1 MAETIYEFGSFRLD
15 GKGRILFRGN
25 LPVPLPPKA
34 VDTLLLLVENA
45 GDVLDKAA
53 ILRQV
58 WKDAFVEEGSLTR
71 TISLLRKA
79 LHDGDQE
86 YVATI
91 SKRGYRFVAD
101 VRHRAVPDQAP
112 VPHRL
117 VVLPFVGLSG
127 DASQD
132 YFSDGLTE
140 EMITQLSRLNP
151 QRLGVIARTSAMKY
165 KGTAKGIREI
175 GRELNISHVLE
186 GSVRR
191 EAGRVRIAAQ
201 LIQVS
206 DESHIWAETYDRDLG
221 DILKLQSD
229 VAQAVAREIR
239 VKLTPQEERRLA
251 AVREVSPAAYE
262 AFLKGRHLWNKRTE
276 DGMRRSIA
284 FYEEAIRANP
294 EYAMAY
300 AGIADSHV
308 MLACRGMMPAKETF
322 RKAKSAAR
330 KALEIDAELAEAHGS
345 LAHVRLHDW
354 DWEGLEADFER
365 AIALNPAEAIVYYW
379 FGEFLMSRGRPHD
392 AIAVTRKAYEIDP
405 LSAVI
410 GASLAMILYLAHRYD
425 EATAVLRG
433 AQEISPEH
441 FLPHMRLGLVL
452 IQLGDGEGAV
462 RELETAVR
470 LADRSTETLA
480 ALAMAYGAAR
490 QSERAREISDD
501 LEAHQKE
508 RYVLPYNFAKIY
520 AVLGEAEK
528 AFAWLDRA
536 YDDGS
541 PDLIE
546 LNSEP
551 IFNRLRGDPRFSNL
565 MRRVGWGI

>member
-1 MAETIYEFGSFRLD
+1 MAETMYEFGSFRLD
-15 GKGRILFRGN
+15 GKGRILFRRN
-25 LPVPLPPKA
+25 VPVALPPKA
-34 VDTLLLLVENA
+34 VDTLLMLVENA
-45 GDVLDKAA
+45 GDVLYKSE
-53 ILRQV
+53 ILRHV

-79 LHDGDQE
+79 LDEGEQE
-86 YVATI
+86 YIATI

-101 VRHRAVPDQAP
+101 VRHRAVADAIP
-112 VPHRL
+112 VANRL

-127 DASQD
+127 DATQD

-151 QRLGVIARTSAMKY
+151 ERLSVIARTSAMKY

-175 GRELNISHVLE
+175 GRELNVSHVLE

-206 DESHIWAETYDRDLG
+206 DETHIWAETYDRDLG
-221 DILKLQSD
+221 NILKLQSD

-239 VKLTPQEERRLA
+239 VKLTPQEKRRLA
-251 AVREVSPAAYE
+251 AVREVSPLAYE

-276 DGMRRSIA
+276 EGMRKSIT

-294 EYAMAY
+294 DYAMAY

-322 RKAKSAAR
+322 RKAKAAAR
-330 KALEIDAELAEAHGS
+330 KALEIDGELAEAHGS

-354 DWEGLEADFER
+354 DWEGLEGDFER

-379 FGEFLMSRGRPHD
+379 YGEFLMSRGRSDD
-392 AIAVTRKAYEIDP
+392 AVAVTRKAYEIDP
-405 LSAVI
+405 LAAVI

-425 EATAVLRG
+425 EAAAVLQR
-433 AQEISPEH
+433 AEEISPEH
-441 FLPHMRLGLVL
+441 FLPHMRLGLVR
-452 IQLGDGEGAV
+452 IQLGDSEGAIS
-462 RELETAVR
+462 ELETAVR

-480 ALAMAYGAAR
+480 ALAMAYGAAG
-490 QSERAREISDD
+490 QSERAQAISDD
-501 LEAHQKE
+501 LEAHQRE

-520 AVLGEAEK
+520 AVLDEAEK
-528 AFAWLDRA
+528 AFAWLETA

-551 IFNRLRGDPRFSNL
+551 VFNRLRGDPRFSNL
-565 MRRVGWGI
+565 MRRVGWRI